1 MNNIF
6 FFQTQQILDSSSIF
20 DQLKQQNIFFSYFQ
34 VDQKYY
40 LFFYSQKSIDIHFLY
55 QSVDVIQELDSKQR
69 KIRSFRGFFLYALE
83 ILENGKNYEILETNL
98 QPFFWRKVKNII
110 RQNKKA
116 ALQEFL
122 FGSQE
127 SIASTEIQ
135 NDLKD
140 KIESLENQVNSL
152 QQKVIQLEAKFMAVE
167 RNSKYALSD
176 ILGAP
181 RETKN
186 IHQGD
191 STLKNEKSLQSAN
204 LLSNDSKVNLEVK
217 EPRHPISESLSEASK
232 IPLKPLS
239 ITQQYNIPSNQ
250 KKGLNEPNFIT
261 FGKISEDEK
270 IEIIKTGFQLQAESK
285 ISFKKYYESTDPYS
299 LFQLKGYNIKYETIR
314 RTKLYQSLKE

>member
-1 MNNIF
+1 
-6 FFQTQQILDSSSIF
+6 
-20 DQLKQQNIFFSYFQ
+20 
-34 VDQKYY
+34 
-40 LFFYSQKSIDIHFLY
+40 
-55 QSVDVIQELDSKQR
+55 
-69 KIRSFRGFFLYALE
+69 
-83 ILENGKNYEILETNL
+83 
-98 QPFFWRKVKNII
+98 
-110 RQNKKA
+110 
-116 ALQEFL
+116 
-122 FGSQE
+122 
-127 SIASTEIQ
+127 
-135 NDLKD
+135 LKD

-204 LLSNDSKVNLEVK
+204 LLSNDSKVNFEVK

-239 ITQQYNIPSNQ
+239 ITQQYNISSNQ

-285 ISFKKYYESTDPYS
+285 ISFKKYYESFMKQE
-299 LFQLKGYNIKYETIR
+299 LILKIPKDGQN
-314 RTKLYQSLKE
+314 

>member
-1 MNNIF
+1 MKNIF
-6 FFQTQQILDSSSIF
+6 FFQAQQIIDSSSIF

-83 ILENGKNYEILETNL
+83 ILENGRDYEILETNL

-140 KIESLENQVNSL
+140 KIESLENQVDSL
-152 QQKVIQLEAKFMAVE
+152 QQKVIQLEAKLMRIEQNFKYPLSE
-167 RNSKYALSD
+167 PSQPLESSKT
-176 ILGAP
+176 IQ
-181 RETKN
+181 
-186 IHQGD
+186 QGD
-191 STLKNEKSLQSAN
+191 SYPE
-204 LLSNDSKVNLEVK
+204 E
-217 EPRHPISESLSEASK
+217 
-232 IPLKPLS
+232 
-239 ITQQYNIPSNQ
+239 
-250 KKGLNEPNFIT
+250 
-261 FGKISEDEK
+261 
-270 IEIIKTGFQLQAESK
+270 
-285 ISFKKYYESTDPYS
+285 
-299 LFQLKGYNIKYETIR
+299 
-314 RTKLYQSLKE
+314 